1 MATAELVRLEG
12 RVNAMTKRQGWTAV
26 IAAMVMAGVA
36 ATRAHAAERRAQAP
50 VAAAAYVD
58 ENGTDP
64 APLHLREL
72 EGKVVGLGGDA
83 MPRTEVALYTENG
96 HTLVATA
103 TSDREGK
110 FRFDKVEK
118 GLYRVVARIEGL
130 CPANIPVRIE
140 SSLLGKRKL
149 IITMRPKDLDTCSY
163 GVAK

>member
-1 MATAELVRLEG
+1 M
-12 RVNAMTKRQGWTAV
+12 NAMTIRRIWTAV
-26 IAAMVMAGVA
+26 IVAGMLGGVP
-36 ATRAHAAERRAQAP
+36 TVRAHAAGRRAQAQTTG
-50 VAAAAYVD
+50 AAYVN

-64 APLHLREL
+64 APLHLRQL
-72 EGKVVGLGGDA
+72 EGKVVGLGGDP
-83 MPRTEVALYTENG
+83 MPRTELALFTENG
-96 HTLVATA
+96 HSLVATA

-130 CPANIPVRIE
+130 CPANIPVKLE

-149 IITMRPKDLDTCSY
+149 VITMRPKDLDTCSY